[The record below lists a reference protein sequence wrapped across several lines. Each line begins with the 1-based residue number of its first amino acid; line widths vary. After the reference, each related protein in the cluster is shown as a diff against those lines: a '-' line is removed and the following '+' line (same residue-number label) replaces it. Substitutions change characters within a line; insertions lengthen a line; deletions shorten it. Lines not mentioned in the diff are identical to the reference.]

1 VARAAKQIENN
12 HLRPFYNAA
21 VGRYRDDS
29 SALERL
35 VEPDRVHRD
44 VYIDAEVFQLE
55 MERLWAR
62 SWVYVG
68 HTSQFPSEGDYL
80 TLDVAG
86 QPLIVL
92 RQADGTMRLLINRCA
107 HKGSKLLGDASGNAG
122 KTLRCPYHAWTYRL
136 DGSIVN
142 IPLKQGY
149 DGSRLAETEA
159 YRGLTIV
166 KNVETYRGFVFVRL
180 SSEGL
185 SFREY
190 FGDSLSSIDNL
201 ADRSPEGELE
211 IVGGCLRYLHNCN
224 WKMFVE
230 NLNDT
235 MHPMIAHA
243 SSAGTAKKLWEGKPA
258 DAPKPMAIEQIAP
271 FASDYKFFDDMGV
284 RVYPHGHSFSGV
296 HFSIHSSYASLGDY
310 EALMKQAYGEER
322 ARQILGTVRHNT
334 VYYPSLTIKGAI
346 QSIRVARPLAADK
359 TLIESWTFR
368 LKGAP
373 EILLH
378 RTVTYNRLINSPMSV
393 VGHDD
398 LHCYRSIQEGLAG
411 DGNEWVSLH
420 RNFDAAE
427 STALDER
434 GELTC
439 NGTSDISMRN
449 QFRAWRELMRQQ

>member
-1 VARAAKQIENN
+1 MGK
-12 HLRPFYNAA
+12 
-21 VGRYRDDS
+21 YRDDS
-29 SALERL
+29 AALARL
-35 VEPDRVHRD
+35 VQPDRVHRD
-44 VYIDAEVFQLE
+44 VYTDPEVFQLE
-55 MERLWAR
+55 MERLWSRA
-62 SWVYVG
+62 WVYAG
-68 HTSQFPSEGDYL
+68 HASQIPREGDFL
-80 TLDVAG
+80 TVDIAG

-92 RQADGTMRLLINRCA
+92 RHTDGSVRVLVNRCA
-107 HKGSKLLGDASGNAG
+107 HKGTKVVGDPAGNAG

-136 DGSIVN
+136 DGSILN
-142 IPLKQGY
+142 IPLKEGY
-149 DGSRLAETEA
+149 DGTHLSETEA
-159 YRGLTIV
+159 CRGLPVV
-166 KNVETYRGFVFVRL
+166 KNVELYRGFIFVRL
-180 SSEGL
+180 AAEGMG
-185 SFREY
+185 FRDY

-211 IVGGCLRYLHNCN
+211 ITGGCLRFLHNCN

-284 RVYPHGHSFSGV
+284 RVYRHGHSFSGV
-296 HFSIHSSYASLGDY
+296 NFSIHSSYSALGDY
-310 EALMKQAYGEER
+310 EALMKNAYGEER

-346 QSIRVARPLAADK
+346 QSIRVARPLAADR

-373 EILLH
+373 DILLQ
-378 RTVTYNRLINSPMSV
+378 RTVTYNRLINSPMSI

-411 DGNEWVSLH
+411 NGNEWVSLH
-420 RNFDAAE
+420 RNFDPNEAAE
-427 STALDER
+427 LERR

-449 QFRAWRELMRQQ
+449 QFRAWRELMTMQ

>member
-1 VARAAKQIENN
+1 MRCMGKYRADPA
-12 HLRPFYNAA
+12 
-21 VGRYRDDS
+21 
-29 SALERL
+29 ALERL
-35 VEPDRVHRD
+35 VQADRVHRD
-44 VYIDAEVFQLE
+44 VYVDPELFELE
-55 MERLWAR
+55 MERLWSRA
-62 SWVYVG
+62 WVYAG
-68 HTSQFPSEGDYL
+68 HASQVPNEGDYL
-80 TLDVAG
+80 TLDIAG
-86 QPLIVL
+86 KPLILLRDTGGAIRVL
-92 RQADGTMRLLINRCA
+92 VNRCA
-107 HKGSKLLGDASGNAG
+107 HKGSKLVGDAAGNAG

-136 DGSIVN
+136 DGSILN
-142 IPLKQGY
+142 IPLRQGY
-149 DGSRLAETEA
+149 DATRLNETEA
-159 YRGLTIV
+159 CRGLTAMR
-166 KNVETYRGFVFVRL
+166 NVETYRGFVFVRL

-185 SFREY
+185 GFRDY

-201 ADRSPEGELE
+201 ADRSPQGELE
-211 IVGGCLRYLHNCN
+211 ITGGCLRYLHHCN

-296 HFSIHSSYASLGDY
+296 NFSIHSSYSALGDY
-310 EALMKQAYGEER
+310 EALMKKAYGEER
-322 ARQILGTVRHNT
+322 AHRILGTVRHNT

-373 EILLH
+373 DILLE
-378 RTVTYNRLINSPMSV
+378 RTVTYNRLINSPMSM

-420 RNFDAAE
+420 RNFDPAEAATLE
-427 STALDER
+427 ER
-434 GELTC
+434 RELTC
-439 NGTSDISMRN
+439 NGTSDVSMRN
-449 QFRAWRELMRQQ
+449 QFRAWLELMAPV